1 MHFSRYGWA
10 GEDDTPVCCNYK
22 NSCAKKKSKFFAAN
36 PKVPKS
42 GADKYL
48 RTGNPAGVWDSGR
61 IMNSNEVLAM
71 YEKVAGL
78 TSQMLAAAQAG
89 DMARLAQLETR
100 CVIESAATATGVPA
114 LEGVERK
121 RKIELLKQIMANDRA
136 IREVTEPWMAR
147 VDAIACAH

>member
-1 MHFSRYGWA
+1 
-10 GEDDTPVCCNYK
+10 
-22 NSCAKKKSKFFAAN
+22 
-36 PKVPKS
+36 
-42 GADKYL
+42 
-48 RTGNPAGVWDSGR
+48 
-61 IMNSNEVLAM
+61 MNSTEVLAM

-78 TSQMLAAAQAG
+78 TSQMVAAAQAA
-89 DMARLAQLETR
+89 DMARLSQLETR

-114 LEGVERK
+114 LEGVDRK

>member
-1 MHFSRYGWA
+1 MR
-10 GEDDTPVCCNYK
+10 E
-22 NSCAKKKSKFFAAN
+22 KKSKFFAAN

-48 RTGNPAGVWDSGR
+48 RTGNPAGVRDSGR

-78 TSQMLAAAQAG
+78 TSQMLAAAKAG

-114 LEGVERK
+114 LEGMERK

>member
-1 MHFSRYGWA
+1 MA
-10 GEDDTPVCCNYK
+10 GIINDDITTSCDDK
-22 NSCAKKKSKFFAAN
+22 NLRLEKKSKYFRLN

-48 RTGNPAGVWDSGR
+48 RTGNPPGIWDSGR
-61 IMNSNEVLAM
+61 IMNSNDVLAM

-78 TSQMLAAAQAG
+78 TSQMVAAAQAG

-100 CVIESAATATGVPA
+100 CVIESASTATGVPS
-114 LEGVERK
+114 LEGVDRK